1 MLIELLRRF
10 GPVWNAPDADG
21 GAAAATGG
29 DAGASA
35 ETDAGAGGAA
45 TDATGTDAG
54 AGATADTG
62 GDAGAAAQW
71 WEDKRFDEKSLNYIK
86 SRGLDKLDPLDALVK
101 SSEHYLS
108 VERKIGIPQD
118 RLLTKPGE
126 GEDRVE
132 WMKQNADV
140 FGIPETP
147 EGYEIT
153 RPDSWPKD
161 MPWND
166 ALEAEGRKM
175 AHQFG
180 VSNEAFQAFVELRAG
195 EVAQL
200 MKGAEETYQAANA
213 QMEAELQRDWGAD
226 YGARMAQAQRGM
238 SHIAEQA
245 GLNTEDTQRVLAL
258 LTKETGDAQVVR
270 MADAI
275 GRMLSEDN
283 LGDITGGASAYS
295 SMSQSEAKAE
305 FERLTGEGSEHYK
318 AVQARDRKKLKELQ
332 PKIDALAKIAA
343 G

>member
-1 MLIELLRRF
+1 MFIELLRRF
-10 GPVWNAPDADG
+10 GPVWSAPDADG
-21 GAAAATGG
+21 GTADATGGDVGASGDTDADAGAAAPDANGG
-29 DAGASA
+29 DAGAP
-35 ETDAGAGGAA
+35 
-45 TDATGTDAG
+45 
-54 AGATADTG
+54 ADTG
-62 GDAGAAAQW
+62 GDTGAAAQW
-71 WEDKRFDEKSLNYIK
+71 WEDKRFDEKARNYIR
-86 SRGLDKLDPLDALVK
+86 SRGLDKLDPLDALAK

-147 EGYEIT
+147 EGYEIK
-153 RPDSWPKD
+153 RPESWPKD

-166 ALEAEGRKM
+166 ALEAEGRQM

-180 VSNEAFQAFVELRAG
+180 VSNEAFQAFVDLRAG
-195 EVAQL
+195 EVAKL
-200 MKGAEETYQAANA
+200 MQGAEETYETANA
-213 QMEAELQRDWGAD
+213 QMEAELQRDWGSD
-226 YGARMAQAQRGM
+226 YKARMAQAQRGM
-238 SHIAEQA
+238 SYIAEQA

-258 LTKETGDAQVVR
+258 MTKETGDAQVVR

-295 SMSQSEAKAE
+295 AMSASEAKAE
-305 FERLTGEGSEHYK
+305 LDRLTGKDGEYYK
-318 AVQARDRKKLKELQ
+318 AIEANDRDKIKSLK
-332 PKIDALAKIAA
+332 PKVDQLTKIAA

>member
-1 MLIELLRRF
+1 MFIELLRRF

-21 GAAAATGG
+21 GAAAAPGGDVDASGDTDADAGGGAPDANGG
-29 DAGASA
+29 DAGAP
-35 ETDAGAGGAA
+35 
-45 TDATGTDAG
+45 
-54 AGATADTG
+54 ADTG

-71 WEDKRFDEKSLNYIK
+71 WEDKRFDEKSQTYFK
-86 SRGLDKLDPLDALVK
+86 SRGLDKLDPLDALAK
-101 SSEHYLS
+101 SVEHYQS

-147 EGYEIT
+147 EGYEIK

-161 MPWND
+161 MPW
-166 ALEAEGRKM
+166 
-175 AHQFG
+175 
-180 VSNEAFQAFVELRAG
+180 NEAFQAFVELRAG
-195 EVAQL
+195 EVAKL
-200 MKGAEETYQAANA
+200 MQGAEQDYQAANA
-213 QMEAELQRDWGAD
+213 KMEAELQRDWGAD
-226 YGARMAQAQRGM
+226 YGARMAQAKRGM
-238 SHIAEQA
+238 SYIAEQA

-258 LTKETGDAQVVR
+258 MTKETGDAQVVR

-295 SMSQSEAKAE
+295 AMSASEAQAE
-305 FERLTGEGSEHYK
+305 LDRLTGKDGEYYK
-318 AVQARDRKKLKELQ
+318 AIEVKDREKIKSLKAKVDQLT
-332 PKIDALAKIAA
+332 KIAA